1 LSSSAA
7 AESGEREKKV
17 KWEIKLSIDI
27 IEIILQTTAGLY
39 IYRISYNIYNCQK
52 RTDISSSISPAVL
65 LLTKKKKER
74 IYRQTPKNMQLI
86 SK

>member
-52 RTDISSSISPAVL
+52 RTDISSISLAVL